1 MYSRNTGWINSHHTQ
16 KRWGGGG
23 VTVRRRGGG
32 GGEEGGGVEEKK
44 RGLFVETASL
54 HKDLSDLKRLLRSGK
69 GIANSIQ
76 PKYCIL

>member
-23 VTVRRRGGG
+23 VT
-32 GGEEGGGVEEKK
+32 EEEEKMEERR